1 MALLGSIRKHGNSLR
16 TQVTPNELITP
27 KRGNK
32 RTWICAKMMG
42 EGNKESL
49 VTERKYAKL

>member
-1 MALLGSIRKHGNSLR
+1 MTLLGGIRKHGNSLR
-16 TQVTPNELITP
+16 TQAIKSFNE
-27 KRGNK
+27 KRK
-32 RTWICAKMMG
+32 REQKNVNLRKMMG